1 MVERALER
9 QSTKLSKNNV
19 TFDAEH
25 MLRIREKEIQ
35 NSKKQIEVN
44 KNVIAKLKEKLKTL
58 GPTGASDADGK
69 PISWESRYQMQLE
82 LKAKLEKSIK

>member
-9 QSTKLSKNNV
+9 HSTKLSKNNV

-69 PISWESRYQMQLE
+69 PIPKPDATPPWM
-82 LKAKLEKSIK
+82 KAEITKERN